1 MKNIE
6 ISITQDE
13 EIALND
19 RRIKSRKNRTIRFHR
34 TILRLS
40 YIDDDGNFYT
50 ISIGSVESGYCKMIP
65 MKQYEFD
72 KLKDFISKFPKIT
85 NNYVETKN
93 LVFRISYP
101 NTIDEFVVRSRFV
114 MILSF
119 IKKYLVIN

>member
-19 RRIKSRKNRTIRFHR
+19 KRIKSRKNRTIRFHR

-50 ISIGSVESGYCKMIP
+50 ISIGSAESGYCKMIP

-101 NTIDEFVVRSRFV
+101 NTVDEFVVRSRFV

>member
-19 RRIKSRKNRTIRFHR
+19 RRVKSRKNRTIRFHR

-50 ISIGSVESGYCKMIP
+50 ISIGSAESGYCKMIP

-101 NTIDEFVVRSRFV
+101 NTVDEFVVRSRFV

>member
-6 ISITQDE
+6 VSIIQDE
-13 EIALND
+13 EIILVD
-19 RRIKSRKNRTIRFHR
+19 KRVKSRRNRTTRFHR
-34 TILRLS
+34 TVLRLS

-50 ISIGSVESGYCKMIP
+50 ISVGAAESGCYKMIP

-85 NNYVETKN
+85 NDYIETKN
-93 LVFRISYP
+93 LIFRISYP
-101 NTIDEFVVRSRFV
+101 KTVDEFIVRSRFV

>member
-50 ISIGSVESGYCKMIP
+50 ISIGSIESGYCKMIP

-101 NTIDEFVVRSRFV
+101 NTVDEFVVRSRFV

>member
-13 EIALND
+13 EIVLVD
-19 RRIKSRKNRTIRFHR
+19 KRVKSRRNRTTRFHR
-34 TILRLS
+34 TVLRLS

-50 ISIGSVESGYCKMIP
+50 ISIGSAESGYCKMVP

-101 NTIDEFVVRSRFV
+101 NTVDEFVVRSRFV

>member
-19 RRIKSRKNRTIRFHR
+19 RRAKSRKNRTIRFHR
-34 TILRLS
+34 TVLRLS

-93 LVFRISYP
+93 IVFRISYP
-101 NTIDEFVVRSRFV
+101 NTVDEFVVRSRFV

>member
-19 RRIKSRKNRTIRFHR
+19 KRIKSRKNRTIRFHR

-50 ISIGSVESGYCKMIP
+50 ISIGSIESGYCKMIP

-101 NTIDEFVVRSRFV
+101 NTVDEFVVRSRFV

>member
-101 NTIDEFVVRSRFV
+101 NTVDEFVVRSRFV

>member
-19 RRIKSRKNRTIRFHR
+19 RRVKSRRNRTIRFHR
-34 TILRLS
+34 TVLRLS

-50 ISIGSVESGYCKMIP
+50 ISIGSVEPGYCKMIP

-101 NTIDEFVVRSRFV
+101 NTVDEFVVRSRFV

>member
-50 ISIGSVESGYCKMIP
+50 ISIGSAESGYCKMIP

-101 NTIDEFVVRSRFV
+101 NTVDEFVVRSRFV

>member
-19 RRIKSRKNRTIRFHR
+19 RRVKSRRNRTIRFHR

-50 ISIGSVESGYCKMIP
+50 ISIGSAESGYCKMIP

-101 NTIDEFVVRSRFV
+101 NTVDEFVVRSRFV

>member
-19 RRIKSRKNRTIRFHR
+19 RRVKSRKNRTIRFHR
-34 TILRLS
+34 TVLRLS

-50 ISIGSVESGYCKMIP
+50 ISIGSVEPGYCKMIP

-101 NTIDEFVVRSRFV
+101 NTVDEFVVRSRFV

>member
-19 RRIKSRKNRTIRFHR
+19 RRVKSRRNRTIRFHR

-50 ISIGSVESGYCKMIP
+50 ISIGSAESGYSKMIP

-101 NTIDEFVVRSRFV
+101 NTVDEFVVRSRFV

>member
-19 RRIKSRKNRTIRFHR
+19 RRVKSRRNRTIRFHR

-101 NTIDEFVVRSRFV
+101 NTVDEFVVRSRFV

>member
-13 EIALND
+13 EIALNN
-19 RRIKSRKNRTIRFHR
+19 RRVKSRKNRTIRFHR
-34 TILRLS
+34 TVLRLS

-101 NTIDEFVVRSRFV
+101 NTVDEFVVRSRFV

>member
-19 RRIKSRKNRTIRFHR
+19 RRVKSRKNRTIRFHR
-34 TILRLS
+34 TVLRLS

-101 NTIDEFVVRSRFV
+101 NTVDEFVVRSRFV
-114 MILSF
+114 IILSF

>member
-19 RRIKSRKNRTIRFHR
+19 RRVKSRKNRTIRFHR
-34 TILRLS
+34 TVLRLS

-101 NTIDEFVVRSRFV
+101 NTVDEFVVRSRFV

>member
-19 RRIKSRKNRTIRFHR
+19 MRVKSRKNRTIRFHR

-101 NTIDEFVVRSRFV
+101 NTVDEFVVRSRFV

>member
-85 NNYVETKN
+85 NNYIETKN

-101 NTIDEFVVRSRFV
+101 NTVDEFVVRSRFV

>member
-50 ISIGSVESGYCKMIP
+50 ISIGSIESGYCKMIP

-85 NNYVETKN
+85 NNYIETKN

-101 NTIDEFVVRSRFV
+101 NTVDEFVVRSRFV

>member
-19 RRIKSRKNRTIRFHR
+19 RRVKSRKNRTIRFHR
-34 TILRLS
+34 TVLRLS
-40 YIDDDGNFYT
+40 YIDDDENFYT

-101 NTIDEFVVRSRFV
+101 NTVDEFVVRSRFV

>member
-6 ISITQDE
+6 VSIIQDE
-13 EIALND
+13 EIILVD
-19 RRIKSRKNRTIRFHR
+19 KRVKSRRNRTTRFHR
-34 TILRLS
+34 TVLRLS

-50 ISIGSVESGYCKMIP
+50 ISIGSAESGCYKMIP

-85 NNYVETKN
+85 NDYIETKN

-101 NTIDEFVVRSRFV
+101 NTVDEFVVRSRFV